1 MERERE
7 GQFIFLS
14 HFQRDR
20 ERKREKI
27 PGGLATAMSTGD
39 SDGDYEGRGGEL
51 STGDPDGDC
60 EGRGRGGELSRSI
73 CDERRR
79 GETAICS
86 LCDERRATVSRQRRR
101 ASLAMATTMIG
112 FLIFSVLVQS
122 LYWGFFLFFFG
133 TESVLSLVYCFCF
146 FLVCFDFVLIVI
158 FRLSQYL
165 RIDFLCDLCSDVTV
179 VQWVSFISDFLL
191 VFFFLRIRGWVG
203 LLCWAC
209 RGRSSDSKIFFFRF

>member
-1 MERERE
+1 MERERERE

-27 PGGLATAMSTGD
+27 LGGLATAMSTGD

-51 STGDPDGDC
+51 S
-60 EGRGRGGELSRSI
+60 RSI
-73 CDERRR
+73 CDERRC

-101 ASLAMATTMIG
+101 ASLATATTMIG

-122 LYWGFFLFFFG
+122 LYWGFFLFFL
-133 TESVLSLVYCFCF
+133 VQSLY
-146 FLVCFDFVLIVI
+146 
-158 FRLSQYL
+158 
-165 RIDFLCDLCSDVTV
+165 
-179 VQWVSFISDFLL
+179 
-191 VFFFLRIRGWVG
+191 
-203 LLCWAC
+203 
-209 RGRSSDSKIFFFRF
+209 

>member
-1 MERERE
+1 MERERERE

-27 PGGLATAMSTGD
+27 LGGLATAMSTGD
-39 SDGDYEGRGGEL
+39 SDGD
-51 STGDPDGDC
+51 C
-60 EGRGRGGELSRSI
+60 EGRGGELSRSI

-133 TESVLSLVYCFCF
+133 TESILSLVYCFCF
-146 FLVCFDFVLIVI
+146 FLVCFDFALIVI

-191 VFFFLRIRGWVG
+191 GFFFFENPWVG
-203 LLCWAC
+203 GFALLGLPWA
-209 RGRSSDSKIFFFRF
+209 